1 MKKRYWL
8 IPLLILAV
16 PALLIVLFSRFVNSV
31 YPEPPKPAVK
41 YAEFPL
47 HAVYIMNG
55 QRHELRDTIIGEYDG
70 TGWNEGNGKFRKW
83 KLTLK
88 SSGAD
93 RLTLVKTKEGD
104 VEIEI
109 FFSLG
114 HAEYL
119 MGDPDK
125 DRNYKQNYPSSPL
138 ISKKEGR
145 MNSTSLFT
153 SGEWSEKYNIRILE
167 WETGPP
173 IQNHFEAENGD
184 LFEILL
190 SRTMFNGGWS
200 SY

>member
-16 PALLIVLFSRFVNSV
+16 PALLIVLFFRLLDSV
-31 YPEPPKPAVK
+31 YPEPPKSTVK

-47 HAVYIMNG
+47 HAVYILNG
-55 QRHELRDTIIGEYDG
+55 QRHELRDTIIGEYGG

-83 KLTLK
+83 KLSLK
-88 SSGAD
+88 SSGED
-93 RLTLVKTKEGD
+93 QLTIVKSKEGD

-125 DRNYKQNYPSSPL
+125 DRNYTQNYPSGAL
-138 ISKKEGR
+138 ISKKEGG
-145 MNSTSLFT
+145 MTNTSLFT
-153 SGEWSEKYNIRILE
+153 SGELTEKYNIRILE

-173 IQNHFEAENGD
+173 IQNHFEAEN
-184 LFEILL
+184 
-190 SRTMFNGGWS
+190 
-200 SY
+200 